1 MPDGIDKHHALD
13 LLLDAADYT
22 VSPLEDNSPPGLGS
36 NYNWCILR
44 HPLSNPSQDVLKT
57 WQLCPFVKFKWLTA
71 QEAVTYVDL
80 FYWNLAPLS
89 PILDNRFK
97 DHASHHNLITSNRI
111 LCSTILAISSRY
123 HFLSGVAPLSRGFL
137 LHEKLWSHCKSLL
150 QNIIWGKGPQTKNAA
165 QAVQAIESFLLL
177 SEWHPRSFLSGHQ
190 GTPESSLEWPAED
203 EPVSNPSSDP
213 FNREKLS
220 SIR

>member
-1 MPDGIDKHHALD
+1 MRDGIDKHHALD

-57 WQLCPFVKFKWLTA
+57 WQLCPFVMFKWLTA

-80 FYWNLAPLS
+80 FYRNLAPLS
-89 PILDNRFK
+89 PILDDHFK
-97 DHASHHNLITSNRI
+97 DHASHHSLITSNRI
-111 LCSTILAISSRY
+111 LCSTILTISSRY
-123 HFLSGVAPLSRGFL
+123 HFLSSVAALSRGFL

-150 QNIIWGKGPQTKNAA
+150 QKVVWGQGPPTKNAA

-190 GTPESSLEWPAED
+190 GTPESSLEWPTED
-203 EPVSNPSSDP
+203 EPVSKTSSDS
-213 FNREKLS
+213 FHREKLPS
-220 SIR
+220 SR